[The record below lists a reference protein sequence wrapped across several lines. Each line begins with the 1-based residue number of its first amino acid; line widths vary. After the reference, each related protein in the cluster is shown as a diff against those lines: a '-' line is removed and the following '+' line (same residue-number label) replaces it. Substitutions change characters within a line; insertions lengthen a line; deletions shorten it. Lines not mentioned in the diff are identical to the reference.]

1 MFSDLQALIV
11 LVLAVA
17 IFAAQVYCLVDLA
30 TRPARAFPAE
40 GKRTKQFWAIV
51 LVVAA
56 LFGFLALPWPLGAGG
71 LSFIGL
77 LSAVAAIVYLV
88 DVKPAVAPY
97 GRGSGG
103 SGRGRGGW

>member
-1 MFSDLQALIV
+1 MVFSDLQALVV

-17 IFAAQVYCLVDLA
+17 IFAMQLYCLVDVA
-30 TRPARAFPAE
+30 TRPARAFVSE
-40 GKRTKQFWAIV
+40 GKRTKQFWVVV

-56 LFGFLALPWPLGAGG
+56 VFGFLALPAPLGRGG

-88 DVKPAVAPY
+88 DVKPAVARH
-97 GRGSGG
+97 GRGSGRG
-103 SGRGRGGW
+103 AGRGGW